1 MPRISEET
9 IRRVAEA
16 TDIVDLVGSYFPL
29 KRAGASWRATCPFH
43 NEKTPSFHVNPA
55 RQSFHCVGC
64 GAGGGVFRFVM
75 DYEHLPF
82 AEAVRRL
89 ASKAGI
95 PVIEEAGNS
104 HDDRKEDLRR
114 RLLSIHA
121 MAAQWFHS
129 NLMKSPEAETARN
142 YLKGRAIGSPVAKA
156 WQIGFAPDSWDALPD
171 MLREQKFTN
180 AEILQS
186 GLVSSSD
193 GEDSQ
198 QAGTARFYA
207 RFRGRVM
214 FPIHNDYGEVIAFSG
229 RILEADAKAAK
240 YVNSPETPLFNKG
253 RVLYGLNHSKRAL
266 IEAKEAIVCEGQL
279 DTISAFEAGVKNVI
293 APQGTAFTHDQAR
306 LLSRF
311 VETVV
316 LCFDS
321 DKAGQEA
328 TSRSLPALLEC
339 GLGVKVA
346 RLPEGSDP
354 DSVIRSEGPEA
365 FRQIVAS
372 SKDFFDHA
380 IERTMESGA
389 KADPA
394 KVAAASRKLG
404 AFLAL
409 VKDPVLK
416 DAVAGRICANLGLSP
431 QVFREQMKQAKLP
444 RQEFGTS
451 SRDSDPDPVKVV
463 HLSAGLE
470 MLCRLAVHSAEA
482 REWLAA
488 KDDPSPMAFGPGGDL
503 LQRILAHPLTL
514 DSIGEMASFS
524 ASLPVELERVFARLD
539 VPRSIENVLETC
551 QSNWMGLVAGLL
563 KQEQDVL
570 RAKLRQP
577 GLPPALTLEI
587 KKEILDL
594 SRRLNDLSRPAA

>member
-16 TDIVDLVGSYFPL
+16 TDIVDLVSSYFPL

-55 RQSFHCVGC
+55 RQSFHCFGC

-89 ASKAGI
+89 ATKAGV

-104 HDDRKEDLRR
+104 SDDRAENLRK
-114 RLLSIHA
+114 RLLSIHGF
-121 MAAQWFHS
+121 AAQWFHT
-129 NLMKSPEAETARN
+129 NLMKSPEAEVARN
-142 YLKGRAIGSPVAKA
+142 YLKGRGIGSSVAKT
-156 WQIGFAPDSWDALPD
+156 WQIGYAPDSWDALPD
-171 MLREQKFTN
+171 LLREQKFTN
-180 AEILQS
+180 TEIQQS
-186 GLVSSSD
+186 GLVSSRD
-193 GEDSQ
+193 GEESQ

-229 RILEADAKAAK
+229 RVLEADAKAAK

-253 RVLYGLNHSKRAL
+253 KVLYGLNHSKRAL
-266 IEAKEAIVCEGQL
+266 IDAKEAIVCEGQL

-306 LLSRF
+306 LLARF

-354 DSVIRSEGPEA
+354 DSVIRSEGPDA
-365 FRQIVAS
+365 FRQIVATA
-372 SKDFFDHA
+372 KDFFDHA
-380 IERTMESGA
+380 IERTIESGA
-389 KADPA
+389 LSDPA
-394 KVAAASRKLG
+394 KVAAVSRKLG
-404 AFLAL
+404 GFVDLIS
-409 VKDPVLK
+409 DPVRREK
-416 DAVAGRICANLGLSP
+416 VVGRICSKFGIP
-431 QVFREQMKQAKLP
+431 IPVFTAQRRQAKPPRPSHQNIGEEKVVEPPLSFSQAMRILCRHALIHPESRQWLSENGGSSAADIEEAGQLLQKIVDYPHDFQDSGDLSAFVAGLP
-444 RQEFGTS
+444 EQLERAVASIDTRIVETDMLETTKECWLAMVEPSIRSRLQSVSAKLS
-451 SRDSDPDPVKVV
+451 SRDLAPKEIQALREEFQN
-463 HLSAGLE
+463 LS
-470 MLCRLAVHSAEA
+470 
-482 REWLAA
+482 
-488 KDDPSPMAFGPGGDL
+488 
-503 LQRILAHPLTL
+503 I
-514 DSIGEMASFS
+514 
-524 ASLPVELERVFARLD
+524 
-539 VPRSIENVLETC
+539 
-551 QSNWMGLVAGLL
+551 
-563 KQEQDVL
+563 
-570 RAKLRQP
+570 KLRSLL
-577 GLPPALTLEI
+577 GE
-587 KKEILDL
+587 
-594 SRRLNDLSRPAA
+594 